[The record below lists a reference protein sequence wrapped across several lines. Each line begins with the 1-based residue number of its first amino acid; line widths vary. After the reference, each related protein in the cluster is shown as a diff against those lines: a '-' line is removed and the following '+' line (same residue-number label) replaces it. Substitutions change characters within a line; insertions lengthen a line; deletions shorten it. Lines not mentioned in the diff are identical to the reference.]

1 VGSVQSLLD
10 PAADLGRFF
19 DLMYGAAQGYAY
31 TATKDPESSSFHQY
45 FYKWPQERDSLVAHC
60 LAYTETQEVYY
71 SPGLFRK
78 PEATKEA
85 FLGTYYV
92 WCEFDGNAPDELG
105 GVPAPSLKVQSSTSK
120 NQHWYWR
127 LDHFETDRTVV
138 EGISSKIAYYAQAD
152 LGIWNAN
159 RVLRPPGT
167 RHHESGLQVR
177 ILSQA
182 VYPLALEAFGG
193 LPSVPMRLASE
204 SDIGEVPAPL
214 TVLMKYHF
222 NEEDTGF
229 FTTKKIEKGHRSS
242 ALTKFAHIC
251 IEKNMTNAETLSLL
265 LNLDERWGKFN
276 KRPDQKH
283 MLLGIINH
291 VRSLHPVDPVVQETA
306 HGFKVYTYEE
316 FINSEV
322 ELEWVIP
329 NLVHANGSVLVSGKP
344 GIGKSQLSLRFAEKI
359 AKGEKFL
366 KWQATPKKILFV
378 SMEMPFEELN
388 FIMKAMKFEENE
400 LLRENLLISTP
411 GRSVRLSDPKKQD
424 ELNRIIEEFQ
434 PHGVVF
440 DSLGK
445 AINDDMSAD
454 KTILNT
460 FDYIDGT
467 LRGQYGVFTWFIHH
481 NRKAQVGN
489 PKPNKLDDLYGNQ
502 YIGAS
507 ITTGL
512 GLWKDKPGDPI
523 DVSCL
528 KLRMAPEFPSF
539 KIRRTSDIDFSVL
552 GGWDNANPNNTNDMG
567 SESSETDDVVDLT
580 ESL

>member
-1 VGSVQSLLD
+1 M
-10 PAADLGRFF
+10 
-19 DLMYGAAQGYAY
+19 MYGAAQGYAY
-31 TATKDPESSSFHQY
+31 TATKDPDSASFHQY
-45 FYKWPQERDSLVAHC
+45 FYKWPQERDGLVSHC
-60 LAYTETQEVYY
+60 LAFSETQEVYY

-78 PEATKEA
+78 PEATKDA

-92 WCEFDGNAPDELG
+92 WCEFDGNAPDDLSG
-105 GVPAPSLKVQSSTSK
+105 LPAPSIKVQSSKSQ

-138 EGISSKIAYYAQAD
+138 EGISSKIAYHAQAD

-167 RHHESGLQVR
+167 LHHESGLQVR
-177 ILSQA
+177 ILSQQI
-182 VYPLALEAFGG
+182 YPLALEAFGG

-214 TVLMKYHF
+214 TVLMKYNF
-222 NEEDTGF
+222 NEEYRGF
-229 FTTKKIEKGHRSS
+229 FVTKKIEKGKRSS
-242 ALTKFAHIC
+242 ALTKFARHC
-251 IEKNMTNAETLSLL
+251 MELNMSNAEALSLL

-276 KRPDQKH
+276 KRPDQKAR
-283 MLLGIINH
+283 LLGIINYA
-291 VRSLHPVDPVVQETA
+291 RAQHPVDPVVQETA
-306 HGFKVYTYEE
+306 YGFKVYSYEE

-366 KWQATPKKILFV
+366 KWQAAPKRILFV

-388 FIMKAMKFEENE
+388 FIMKAMKFDEND

-411 GRSVRLSDPKKQD
+411 GRSVRLADSKKQD
-424 ELNRIIEEFQ
+424 ELNKIIEEFQ
-434 PHGVVF
+434 PEGIVF

-445 AINDDMSAD
+445 SINDNMSDD
-454 KTILNT
+454 KTILQT
-460 FDYIDGT
+460 FDYVDGV
-467 LRGQYGVFTWFIHH
+467 LRGQYGLFTWFIHH

-507 ITTGL
+507 ITTGI
-512 GLWKDKPGDPI
+512 GLWKDKPADPI
-523 DVSCL
+523 ELSCL

-539 KIRRTSDIDFSVL
+539 KIARTRDIDFEVL
-552 GGWDNANPNNTNDMG
+552 GGWKDNAQQGTDTLLG
-567 SESSETDDVVDLT
+567 SSENSEEDDVIDLT
-580 ESL
+580 DSL

>member
-1 VGSVQSLLD
+1 MGSVQSLD

-19 DLMYGAAQGYAY
+19 DMMYGAAQGYAY
-31 TATKDPESSSFHQY
+31 TATKDPNSASFHQY

-60 LAYTETQEVYY
+60 LAYTETEEVYY

-85 FLGTYYV
+85 FYGTYWV
-92 WCEFDGNAPDELG
+92 WCEFDGNAPTELS
-105 GVPAPSLKVQSSTSK
+105 GVPAPSLKVQSSEPG

-127 LDHFETDRTVV
+127 LDHFESDRSVV
-138 EGISSKIAYYAQAD
+138 EGISSRIAYYAQAD

-167 RHHESGLQVR
+167 KHHESGLSVR
-177 ILSQA
+177 ILSQQIL
-182 VYPLALEAFGG
+182 PLGIEAFGG
-193 LPSVPMRLASE
+193 LPSVPVSLASE

-214 TVLMKYHF
+214 VVLMKYKF
-222 NEEDTGF
+222 SDEDTGF
-229 FTTKKIEKGHRSS
+229 FTTKQIEKGKRSS

-251 IEKNMTNAETLSLL
+251 IERGMSNAEALSLL
-265 LNLDERWGKFN
+265 LNLDERWGKF
-276 KRPDQKH
+276 KGRKDQKNR
-283 MLLGIINH
+283 LLGIINH
-291 VRSLHPVDPVVQETA
+291 VRTLHPVDPVVQETA
-306 HGFKVYTYEE
+306 YGFKVYSYEE

-366 KWQATPKKILFV
+366 KWQASPKRILFV

-388 FIMKAMKFEENE
+388 FIMKAMKFEQND

-411 GRSVRLSDPKKQD
+411 GRSVRLADSKKQD
-424 ELNRIIEEFQ
+424 ELNKVIEEFQ
-434 PHGVVF
+434 PEGVVF

-445 AINDDMSAD
+445 SINDDMSSD
-454 KTILNT
+454 KTILQT
-460 FDYIDGT
+460 FDYIDGV
-467 LRGQYGVFTWFIHH
+467 LRGQYGLFTWFIHH

-512 GLWKDKPGDPI
+512 GMWRDKPSDPI
-523 DVSCL
+523 ELSCL

-539 KIRRTSDIDFSVL
+539 KIGRTRDIDFEVL
-552 GGWDNANPNNTNDMG
+552 GGWSDSQQINSSLQGEASNAEEND
-567 SESSETDDVVDLT
+567 VIDLT
-580 ESL
+580 DSL

>member
-1 VGSVQSLLD
+1 MGSVQQLD

-19 DLMYGAAQGYAY
+19 DMMYGAAQGYAY
-31 TATKDPESSSFHQY
+31 TATKDPNSASFHQY

-60 LAYTETQEVYY
+60 LAYSETEEVYY

-85 FLGTYYV
+85 FLGSYYV
-92 WCEFDGNAPDELG
+92 WCEFDGNAPDDLTG
-105 GVPAPSLKVQSSTSK
+105 LPAPSIRVQSSKAK

-127 LDHFETDRTVV
+127 LDHFETDRNIL
-138 EGISSKIAYYAQAD
+138 EGISSKIAYHAQAD

-167 RHHESGLQVR
+167 LHHESGLQVR
-177 ILSQA
+177 ILSNA

-204 SDIGEVPAPL
+204 GDIGEVPAPL
-214 TVLMKYHF
+214 TVLMKYQF
-222 NEEDTGF
+222 SDEDTGF
-229 FTTKKIEKGHRSS
+229 FTTKQIEKGQRSS

-251 IEKNMTNAETLSLL
+251 IERGMSNAESLSLL
-265 LNLDERWGKFN
+265 LNLDERWGKF
-276 KRPDQKH
+276 KGRKDQKNR
-283 MLLGIINH
+283 LLGIINH
-291 VRSLHPVDPVVQETA
+291 VRALHPVDPVVQETA
-306 HGFKVYTYEE
+306 HGFKVYSYQE

-322 ELEWVIP
+322 ELEWIIP

-366 KWQATPKKILFV
+366 KWQAAPKRILFV

-388 FIMKAMKFEENE
+388 FIMKAMKFEEND

-434 PHGVVF
+434 PDGVVF

-454 KTILNT
+454 KTILQT
-460 FDYIDGT
+460 FDYIDGK
-467 LRGQYGVFTWFIHH
+467 LRGEFGIFTWFIHH

-512 GLWKDKPGDPI
+512 GMWRDKPGDPI
-523 DVSCL
+523 ELSCL

-539 KIRRTSDIDFSVL
+539 KIGRTRDIDFQVL
-552 GGWDNANPNNTNDMG
+552 GGWQDSKPLENG
-567 SESSETDDVVDLT
+567 ESDKSDELQDEVIDLT
-580 ESL
+580 DSL